1 MPVTNAVEKVRA
13 FYEKDIA
20 TRIPFATHPLKI
32 ANGYAK
38 ELYVTMLA
46 AILQYEHEPM
56 REQTIFLE
64 RILVGVGIESSVQE
78 IMKRAQMM
86 DEKFAK
92 DFYDEFVE
100 QPLAENFIV
109 DALVMTNCVVKV
121 NEKQL
126 IFLSE
131 VVDVL
136 GTSKELFKEN
146 VNVSKAVLGLQSE
159 KILDLVNVKGS
170 IRILNR
176 FKYYLDTFR
185 DIVKPTKQMLDSMVE
200 NKEIVVFYK
209 MKFTENAL
217 DFNVM
222 KKKFLVFK
230 ECEFSNITSPLKFSN
245 IQGVVFDQCVIKDSS
260 NYIFEMVH
268 VENICIL
275 NCTFKNVEVR
285 RGENFIYGGL
295 IKANEETNLY
305 MYSSL
310 FENISVFAS
319 YESYSAPYSSAPIY
333 LGKIKSLDIQNNK
346 FISCNAN
353 GSYEGNKGALI
364 IDDFPRELNYDCD
377 HIESQF
383 LDDRTFLEYIQLE
396 YNIKP
401 ELGCK
406 NNEIKNCTPSNLMM
420 KEE

>member
-64 RILVGVGIESSVQE
+64 RILVGAGIESSVQE

-109 DALVMTNCVVKV
+109 DALVMTNYVVKV

-126 IFLSE
+126 VFLSE
-131 VVDVL
+131 IVDVL

-146 VNVSKAVLGLQSE
+146 VNVSKAVLSLQSE

-260 NYIFEMVH
+260 NCIFEMAH
-268 VENICIL
+268 VDNICLL
-275 NCTFKNVEVR
+275 NCTIKNIEVR
-285 RGENFIYGGL
+285 GRDDIYGAL
-295 IKANEETNLY
+295 IKADGENNLY

-310 FENISVFAS
+310 FENISVYAS
-319 YESYSAPYSSAPIY
+319 YIYPGSSGPIY
-333 LGKIKSLDIQNNK
+333 VGKIKTCAIWNNK
-346 FISCNAN
+346 FVSCNAN
-353 GSYEGNKGALI
+353 GTFMGGESALI
-364 IDDFPRELNYDCD
+364 INSPYKFLTDSRKKIN
-377 HIESQF
+377 SQF

-406 NNEIKNCTPSNLMM
+406 NNEIKNCTPNNLMM
-420 KEE
+420 EE

>member
-20 TRIPFATHPLKI
+20 TRIPFATHPLKV

-136 GTSKELFKEN
+136 GVSDEQFKEN
-146 VNVSKAVLGLQSE
+146 VNFSKAVLSLQNE
-159 KILDLVNVKGS
+159 KFLDIVNLRGS
-170 IRILNR
+170 IRIVNR

-185 DIVKPTKQMLDSMVE
+185 DVVEPTKQMLDSMVE

-217 DFNVM
+217 NFNVM

-260 NYIFEMVH
+260 NCIFEMAH
-268 VENICIL
+268 VDNICLL
-275 NCTFKNVEVR
+275 NCTIKNIEVRSDGIYGAFIRADGENNLYISSSLFKNV
-285 RGENFIYGGL
+285 
-295 IKANEETNLY
+295 
-305 MYSSL
+305 
-310 FENISVFAS
+310 SVFAS
-319 YESYSAPYSSAPIY
+319 NSHLLSSGPIY
-333 LGKIKSLDIQNNK
+333 VGKIKSCAIWNNK

-353 GSYEGNKGALI
+353 GIFRRNRDALI
-364 IDDFPRELNYDCD
+364 ISNTERWLAYSRKK
-377 HIESQF
+377 IKSQF

-406 NNEIKNCTPSNLMM
+406 NNKIKNCTPSNLMT